1 MKNSLNKIVNRPWGN
16 FKTVHIDDNFTVK
29 ILTIYPNSQISLQ
42 YHNNRSEH
50 WIVTKGI
57 ANITKGDLKFVLK
70 ENEVTFIEKEEI
82 HRIENKEKYDL
93 VIVEVQ
99 TGEKISEN
107 DIVRLDDIYG
117 RKINKSI

>member
-16 FKTVHIDDNFTVK
+16 FKTVHIDCNFTVK

-42 YHNNRSEH
+42 YHKNRSEH
-50 WIVTKGI
+50 WIITKGI
-57 ANITKGDLKFVLK
+57 ANITKGDQKFVLK

-82 HRIENKEKYDL
+82 HRIENNEKFDL
-93 VIVEVQ
+93 IIVEVQ
-99 TGEKISEN
+99 TGEKISEK

-117 RKINKSI
+117 RVSKNK

>member
-16 FKTVHIDDNFTVK
+16 FKTIHISDSFTVK

-42 YHNNRSEH
+42 YHKNRSEH
-50 WIVTKGI
+50 WIITKGI
-57 ANITKGDLKFVLK
+57 ANITKGDQTFILK
-70 ENEVTFIEKEEI
+70 EDEVTFIKKEEI
-82 HRIENKEKYDL
+82 HRIENKEKFDL

-107 DIVRLDDIYG
+107 DIIRLDDIYG
-117 RKINKSI
+117 RVSKNK